1 MRHGRRG
8 SDWTARLRKISAVEA
23 DFDRTQRFK
32 ERLDR
37 LRREAAEVEVELS
50 RAEGAIK
57 GVPHYWAI
65 ER

>member
-1 MRHGRRG
+1 L
-8 SDWTARLRKISAVEA
+8 DCERKISAVEA
-23 DFDRTQRFK
+23 DFEGMQRLK

-37 LRREAAEVEVELS
+37 LLREAAEVEVELS